1 MIGKPLKEVCEINR
15 NRGGEGIEDFV
26 QKVMGERMRRD
37 LVLNTV
43 LIPCGA
49 PVQQVTG
56 SVSPLLNESGE
67 VNGAVIM
74 LRDVT
79 REWQQQTFLRIS
91 INALRAYSW

>member
-1 MIGKPLKEVCEINR
+1 M
-15 NRGGEGIEDFV
+15 
-26 QKVMGERMRRD
+26 
-37 LVLNTV
+37 
-43 LIPCGA
+43 
-49 PVQQVTG
+49 QQVTG

-91 INALRAYSW
+91 INALRAYSWCYDVDNNLMTVGEGFPKDETFGI

>member
-1 MIGKPLKEVCEINR
+1 MWGSR
-15 NRGGEGIEDFV
+15 AASDR
-26 QKVMGERMRRD
+26 
-37 LVLNTV
+37 
-43 LIPCGA
+43 
-49 PVQQVTG
+49 

-91 INALRAYSW
+91 INALQSLLLVL